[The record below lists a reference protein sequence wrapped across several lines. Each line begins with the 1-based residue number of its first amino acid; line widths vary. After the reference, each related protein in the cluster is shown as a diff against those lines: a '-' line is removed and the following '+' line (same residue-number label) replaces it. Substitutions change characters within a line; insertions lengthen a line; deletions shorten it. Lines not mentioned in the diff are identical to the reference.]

1 MDAVL
6 TATALGLAVGLGIAI
21 PLGAIGVLLLQTGMT
36 SGWRTAAA
44 GGLGAAAVDL
54 AYAAAAVAAGTAVA
68 GALAAHTRSVQL
80 LGAAVLALVAARGV
94 VGLVRTGRA
103 PAPAADDGATASV
116 GTTTPS
122 RATTPAGAGAG
133 ALTVLDERR
142 PRGPLAV
149 VPARPAP
156 GRTFARFVALTAV
169 NPLTVVYFVAVAAG
183 LGERLATPPAAVA
196 FVVGIGLASAAW
208 QLALA
213 ATGAVLGAR
222 VSPAVRTGL
231 SVLGYAVVGGFA
243 LALALP

>member
-68 GALAAHTRSVQL
+68 GALAVHTRSVQL

-103 PAPAADDGATASV
+103 PADDGAPSSV
-116 GTTTPS
+116 GTAAPS
-122 RATTPAGAGAG
+122 RATTSAGAG
-133 ALTVLDERR
+133 ALSVLGAPH
-142 PRGPLAV
+142 PRGSLAV
-149 VPARPAP
+149 APVRPAP

-183 LGERLATPPAAVA
+183 LGERLATPPAAFA

-222 VSPAVRTGL
+222 VSPAVRAGL

>member
-54 AYAAAAVAAGTAVA
+54 SYAAAAVAAGTAVA
-68 GALAAHTRSVQL
+68 GALAAHARSVQL

-94 VGLVRTGRA
+94 IGLVRARRDLR
-103 PAPAADDGATASV
+103 PADDGAAWSV
-116 GTTTPS
+116 RAAAPHAATSAAGIPS
-122 RATTPAGAGAG
+122 AAADPRDPRAVAPVLTPA
-133 ALTVLDERR
+133 
-142 PRGPLAV
+142 
-149 VPARPAP
+149 PARA
-156 GRTFARFVALTAV
+156 FARFVALTAV

-183 LGERLATPPAAVA
+183 LADRLATPAAAVA
-196 FVVGIGLASAAW
+196 FVVGIGVASAAW

-222 VSPAVRTGL
+222 VSPRVRTAL
-231 SVLGYAVVGGFA
+231 TVLGHTVVGGFA
-243 LALALP
+243 IALALP